1 MASLWLQ
8 LNPHGDVCF
17 PSSRSALD
25 VQGFHWFPFFSLT
38 SFLDSSL
45 TRLPPSSLSPHVP
58 ASSEGFSLTAT
69 LQRGLL
75 IRRVKRASA
84 GFDASQVPQ
93 KRDRGFLIIT
103 TEL

>member
-1 MASLWLQ
+1 METFVSLL
-8 LNPHGDVCF
+8 LGAPLTF
-17 PSSRSALD
+17 KAFTA
-25 VQGFHWFPFFSLT
+25 GFHFSPDLT